1 MAVGQLAYL
10 SLKERY
16 RWQASSHIFDRVY
29 PEADDRHMA
38 ILLIAVH
45 DRAVFGMQSNLWEL
59 ACLRWRWVSWHI
71 CH

>member
-1 MAVGQLAYL
+1 MAVVQPAYL
-10 SLKERY
+10 SLKDRY
-16 RWQASSHIFDRVY
+16 RWQASSHIVDRVH
-29 PEADDRHMA
+29 PEADDRRIA

-59 ACLRWRWVSWHI
+59 ACLRKRWVSRHI